1 MDNIIAFLMNWGY
14 MGMAVSA
21 FLAASILPFSSEAV
35 MVGLLAAG
43 LDMWALVAWGTVGNV
58 LGSLF
63 NYGIGRLGKMEWIEK
78 YLHTKPEDLD
88 RARRFMGGRGAWM
101 GLFSCIPV
109 IGDVIT
115 IVLGLMRANLTI
127 FIVSVTISK
136 LVRYVLLMVTAGTL
150 FSCSS
155 PKSSSDARII
165 TVSIEPLRY
174 FTQQIVGDS
183 YEVVTM
189 VPKGSSPETYE
200 PTARQMTKLSESIL
214 YIKVG
219 NLGFERTWMPR
230 LEANAPHTTIV
241 DASQGIGN
249 NEDDDPHTW
258 MSTNNAL
265 VIARNIYHAVK
276 HINAKDSTVYKRR
289 LDSLCNVIKATDEYA
304 MSLTSQAHCKAFVI
318 YHPALTYF
326 ASDYG
331 LEQIAVE
338 EHGREP
344 TAADLQRIISTARS
358 KGVKTMFIQKEFA
371 NRNVDVIANAIGA
384 TKVEIN
390 PLGYDWEKEMKHIA
404 EAINST
410 FASSKKEINEDKS
423 R

>member
-1 MDNIIAFLMNWGY
+1 MDWGY
-14 MGMAVSA
+14 MGMALSA

-136 LVRYVLLMVTAGTL
+136 LARYVVLMVTAGTL

-155 PKSSSDARII
+155 AKNDNANKI

-174 FTQQIVGDS
+174 LTEQIVGDRF
-183 YEVVTM
+183 EVVTM

-200 PTARQMTKLSESIL
+200 PTARQMADLSESIL

-219 NLGFERTWMPR
+219 ELGFERTWMPR
-230 LEANAPHTTIV
+230 LTSNAPHITV
-241 DASQGIGN
+241 VNSSEGITSHIG
-249 NEDDDPHTW
+249 DDPHSW
-258 MSTNNAL
+258 MS
-265 VIARNIYHAVK
+265 ARNAIIMAHNIYEAVK
-276 HINAKDSTVYKRR
+276 RIDVKDSVFFRQR
-289 LDSLCNVIKATDEYA
+289 LDSLCNVIHATDKYIRQTTA
-304 MSLTSQAHCKAFVI
+304 QAQCKSFII

-331 LEQIAVE
+331 LEQLALE

-344 TAADLQRIISTARS
+344 SAAELEQIISTARA
-358 KGVKTMFIQKEFA
+358 KGVKTMFVQREFA
-371 NRNVDVIANAIGA
+371 NRNVDIITNTIGA
-384 TKVEIN
+384 RKVEIN
-390 PLGYDWEKEMKHIA
+390 PLGYDWNKEMRRIA
-404 EAINST
+404 A
-410 FASSKKEINEDKS
+410 EIRN
-423 R
+423 

>member
-1 MDNIIAFLMNWGY
+1 MDSIIAFLMNWGY
-14 MGMAVSA
+14 MGMALSA

-136 LVRYVLLMVTAGTL
+136 LARYVVLMVTAGTL

-155 PKSSSDARII
+155 AKNDNANKI

-174 FTQQIVGDS
+174 LTEQIVGDRF
-183 YEVVTM
+183 EVVTM

-200 PTARQMTKLSESIL
+200 PTARQMADLSESIL

-219 NLGFERTWMPR
+219 ELGFERTWMPR
-230 LEANAPHTTIV
+230 LTSNAPHITV
-241 DASQGIGN
+241 VNSSEGITSHIG
-249 NEDDDPHTW
+249 DDPHSW
-258 MSTNNAL
+258 MS
-265 VIARNIYHAVK
+265 ARNAIIMTHNIYEAVK
-276 HINAKDSTVYKRR
+276 RIDVKDSVFFRQR
-289 LDSLCNVIKATDEYA
+289 LDSLCNVIHATDKYIRQTTA
-304 MSLTSQAHCKAFVI
+304 QAHCKSFII

-331 LEQIAVE
+331 LEQLALE

-344 TAADLQRIISTARS
+344 SAAELEQIISTARA
-358 KGVKTMFIQKEFA
+358 KGVKTMFVQREFA
-371 NRNVDVIANAIGA
+371 NRNVDIITNTIGA
-384 TKVEIN
+384 RKVEIN
-390 PLGYDWEKEMKHIA
+390 PLGYDWNKEMRRIA
-404 EAINST
+404 A
-410 FASSKKEINEDKS
+410 EIRN
-423 R
+423 

>member
-1 MDNIIAFLMNWGY
+1 MDSIIAFLMNWGY
-14 MGMAVSA
+14 MGMALSA

-63 NYGIGRLGKMEWIEK
+63 NYGIGRLGKMEWIKK

-136 LVRYVLLMVTAGTL
+136 LARYVVLMVTAGTL

-155 PKSSSDARII
+155 AKNDNANKI

-174 FTQQIVGDS
+174 LTEQIVGDRF
-183 YEVVTM
+183 EVVTM

-200 PTARQMTKLSESIL
+200 PTARQMADLSESIL

-219 NLGFERTWMPR
+219 ELGFERTWMPR
-230 LEANAPHTTIV
+230 LTSNAPHITV
-241 DASQGIGN
+241 VNSSEGITSHIG
-249 NEDDDPHTW
+249 DDPHSW
-258 MSTNNAL
+258 MS
-265 VIARNIYHAVK
+265 ARNAIIMAHNIYEAVK
-276 HINAKDSTVYKRR
+276 RIDVKDSVFFRQR
-289 LDSLCNVIKATDEYA
+289 LDSLCNVIHATDKYIRQTTA
-304 MSLTSQAHCKAFVI
+304 QAHCKSFII

-331 LEQIAVE
+331 LEQLALE

-344 TAADLQRIISTARS
+344 SAAELEQIISTARA
-358 KGVKTMFIQKEFA
+358 KGVKTMFIQREFA
-371 NRNVDVIANAIGA
+371 NRNVDIITNTIGA
-384 TKVEIN
+384 RKVEIN
-390 PLGYDWEKEMKHIA
+390 PLGYDWNKEMRRIA
-404 EAINST
+404 AEMTN
-410 FASSKKEINEDKS
+410 
-423 R
+423 

>member
-1 MDNIIAFLMNWGY
+1 MNWGY
-14 MGMAVSA
+14 IGMALSA

-136 LVRYVLLMVTAGTL
+136 LARYVVLMVTAGTL

-155 PKSSSDARII
+155 AKNDNANKI

-174 FTQQIVGDS
+174 LTEQIVGDRF
-183 YEVVTM
+183 EVVTM

-200 PTARQMTKLSESIL
+200 PTARQMADLSESIL

-219 NLGFERTWMPR
+219 ELGFERTWMPR
-230 LEANAPHTTIV
+230 LTSNAPHITV
-241 DASQGIGN
+241 VNSSEGITSHIG
-249 NEDDDPHTW
+249 DDPHSW
-258 MSTNNAL
+258 MS
-265 VIARNIYHAVK
+265 ARNAIIMAHNIYEAVK
-276 HINAKDSTVYKRR
+276 RIDVKDSVFFRQR
-289 LDSLCNVIKATDEYA
+289 LDSLCNVIHATDKYIRQTTA
-304 MSLTSQAHCKAFVI
+304 QAQCKSFII

-331 LEQIAVE
+331 LEQLALE

-344 TAADLQRIISTARS
+344 SAAELEQIISTARA
-358 KGVKTMFIQKEFA
+358 KGVKTMFVQREFA
-371 NRNVDVIANAIGA
+371 NRNVDIITNTIGA
-384 TKVEIN
+384 RKVEIN
-390 PLGYDWEKEMKHIA
+390 PLGYDWNKEMRRIA
-404 EAINST
+404 A
-410 FASSKKEINEDKS
+410 EIRN
-423 R
+423 

>member
-1 MDNIIAFLMNWGY
+1 MNWGY
-14 MGMAVSA
+14 MGMALSA

-136 LVRYVLLMVTAGTL
+136 LARYVVLMVTAGTL

-155 PKSSSDARII
+155 AKNDNANKI

-174 FTQQIVGDS
+174 LTEQIVGDRF
-183 YEVVTM
+183 EVVTM

-200 PTARQMTKLSESIL
+200 PTARQMADLSESIL

-219 NLGFERTWMPR
+219 ELGFERTWMPR
-230 LEANAPHTTIV
+230 LTSNAPHITV
-241 DASQGIGN
+241 VNSSEGITSHIG
-249 NEDDDPHTW
+249 DDPHSW
-258 MSTNNAL
+258 MS
-265 VIARNIYHAVK
+265 ARNAIIMAHNIYEAVK
-276 HINAKDSTVYKRR
+276 RIDVKDSVFFRQR
-289 LDSLCNVIKATDEYA
+289 LDSLCSVIHATDKYIRQTTA
-304 MSLTSQAHCKAFVI
+304 QAHCKSFII

-331 LEQIAVE
+331 LEQLALE

-344 TAADLQRIISTARS
+344 SAAELEQIISTARA
-358 KGVKTMFIQKEFA
+358 KGVKTMFIQREFA
-371 NRNVDVIANAIGA
+371 NRNVDIITNTIGA
-384 TKVEIN
+384 RKVEIN
-390 PLGYDWEKEMKHIA
+390 PLGYDWNKEMRRIA
-404 EAINST
+404 AEMTN
-410 FASSKKEINEDKS
+410 
-423 R
+423 

>member
-1 MDNIIAFLMNWGY
+1 MDSIIAFLMNWGY
-14 MGMAVSA
+14 MGMALSA

-136 LVRYVLLMVTAGTL
+136 LARYVVLMVTAGTL

-155 PKSSSDARII
+155 AKNDNANKI

-174 FTQQIVGDS
+174 LTEQIVGDRF
-183 YEVVTM
+183 EVVTM

-200 PTARQMTKLSESIL
+200 PTARQMADLSESIL

-219 NLGFERTWMPR
+219 ELGFERTWMPR
-230 LEANAPHTTIV
+230 LTSNAPHITV
-241 DASQGIGN
+241 VNSSEGITSHIG
-249 NEDDDPHTW
+249 DDPHSW
-258 MSTNNAL
+258 MS
-265 VIARNIYHAVK
+265 ARNAIIMAHNIYEAVK
-276 HINAKDSTVYKRR
+276 RIDVKDSVFFRQR
-289 LDSLCNVIKATDEYA
+289 LDSLCNVIHATDKYIRQTTA
-304 MSLTSQAHCKAFVI
+304 QAQCKSFII

-331 LEQIAVE
+331 LEQLALE

-344 TAADLQRIISTARS
+344 SAAELEQIISTARA
-358 KGVKTMFIQKEFA
+358 KGVKTIFVQREFA
-371 NRNVDVIANAIGA
+371 NCNVDIITNTIGA
-384 TKVEIN
+384 RKVEIN
-390 PLGYDWEKEMKHIA
+390 PLGYDWNKEMRRIA
-404 EAINST
+404 A
-410 FASSKKEINEDKS
+410 EIRN
-423 R
+423 

>member
-1 MDNIIAFLMNWGY
+1 MNWGY
-14 MGMAVSA
+14 MGMALSA

-127 FIVSVTISK
+127 FTISVTISK
-136 LVRYVLLMVTAGTL
+136 LARYVVLMVTAGTL

-155 PKSSSDARII
+155 AKNDNANKI

-174 FTQQIVGDS
+174 LTEQIVGDRF
-183 YEVVTM
+183 EVVTM

-200 PTARQMTKLSESIL
+200 PTARQMADLSESIL

-219 NLGFERTWMPR
+219 ELGFERTWMPR
-230 LEANAPHTTIV
+230 LTSNAPHITV
-241 DASQGIGN
+241 VNSSEGITSHIG
-249 NEDDDPHTW
+249 DDPHSW
-258 MSTNNAL
+258 MS
-265 VIARNIYHAVK
+265 ARNAIIMAHNIYEAVK
-276 HINAKDSTVYKRR
+276 RIDVKDSVFFRQR
-289 LDSLCNVIKATDEYA
+289 LDSLCNVIHATDKYIRQTTA
-304 MSLTSQAHCKAFVI
+304 QAHCKSFII

-331 LEQIAVE
+331 LEQLALE

-344 TAADLQRIISTARS
+344 SAAELEQIISTARA
-358 KGVKTMFIQKEFA
+358 KGVKTMFIQREFA
-371 NRNVDVIANAIGA
+371 NRNVDIITNTIGA
-384 TKVEIN
+384 RKVEIN
-390 PLGYDWEKEMKHIA
+390 PLGYDWNKEMRRIA
-404 EAINST
+404 A
-410 FASSKKEINEDKS
+410 EIRN
-423 R
+423 

>member
-1 MDNIIAFLMNWGY
+1 MDSIIAFLMNWGY
-14 MGMAVSA
+14 MGMALSA

-127 FIVSVTISK
+127 FTISVTISK
-136 LVRYVLLMVTAGTL
+136 LARYVVLMVTAGTL

-155 PKSSSDARII
+155 AKNGNANKI

-174 FTQQIVGDS
+174 LTEQIVGDRF
-183 YEVVTM
+183 EVVTM

-200 PTARQMTKLSESIL
+200 PTARQMADLSESIL

-219 NLGFERTWMPR
+219 ELGFERTWMPR
-230 LEANAPHTTIV
+230 LTSNAPHITV
-241 DASQGIGN
+241 VNSSEGITSHIG
-249 NEDDDPHTW
+249 DDPHSW
-258 MSTNNAL
+258 MS
-265 VIARNIYHAVK
+265 ARNAIIMAHNIYEAVK
-276 HINAKDSTVYKRR
+276 RIDVKDSVFFRQR
-289 LDSLCNVIKATDEYA
+289 LDSLCNVIHATDKYIKQTTA
-304 MSLTSQAHCKAFVI
+304 KAQCKSFII

-331 LEQIAVE
+331 LEQLALE

-344 TAADLQRIISTARS
+344 SAAELEQIISTARA
-358 KGVKTMFIQKEFA
+358 KGVKTMFVQREFA
-371 NRNVDVIANAIGA
+371 NRNVDIITNTIGA
-384 TKVEIN
+384 RKVEIN
-390 PLGYDWEKEMKHIA
+390 PLGYDWNKEMRRIA
-404 EAINST
+404 AEMTN
-410 FASSKKEINEDKS
+410 
-423 R
+423 

>member
-1 MDNIIAFLMNWGY
+1 MNWGY
-14 MGMAVSA
+14 MGMALSA

-136 LVRYVLLMVTAGTL
+136 LARYVVLMVTAGTL

-155 PKSSSDARII
+155 AKNDNANKI

-174 FTQQIVGDS
+174 LTEQIVGDRF
-183 YEVVTM
+183 EVVTM

-200 PTARQMTKLSESIL
+200 PTARQMADLSESIL

-219 NLGFERTWMPR
+219 ELGFERTWMPR
-230 LEANAPHTTIV
+230 LTSNAPHITV
-241 DASQGIGN
+241 VNSSEGITSHIG
-249 NEDDDPHTW
+249 DDPHSW
-258 MSTNNAL
+258 MS
-265 VIARNIYHAVK
+265 ARNAIIMAHNIYEAVK
-276 HINAKDSTVYKRR
+276 RIDVKDSVFFRQR
-289 LDSLCNVIKATDEYA
+289 LDSLCNVIHATDKYIRQTTA
-304 MSLTSQAHCKAFVI
+304 QAQCKSFII

-331 LEQIAVE
+331 LEQLALE

-344 TAADLQRIISTARS
+344 SAAELEQIISTARA
-358 KGVKTMFIQKEFA
+358 KGVKTMFIQREFA
-371 NRNVDVIANAIGA
+371 NRNVDIITNTIGA
-384 TKVEIN
+384 RKVEIN
-390 PLGYDWEKEMKHIA
+390 PLGYDWNKEMRRIA
-404 EAINST
+404 AEMTN
-410 FASSKKEINEDKS
+410 
-423 R
+423 

>member
-1 MDNIIAFLMNWGY
+1 MNWGY
-14 MGMAVSA
+14 MGMALSA

-136 LVRYVLLMVTAGTL
+136 LARYVVLMVTAGTL

-155 PKSSSDARII
+155 AKNDNANKI

-174 FTQQIVGDS
+174 LTEQIVGDRF
-183 YEVVTM
+183 EVVTM

-200 PTARQMTKLSESIL
+200 PTARQMADLSESIL

-219 NLGFERTWMPR
+219 ELGFERTWMPR
-230 LEANAPHTTIV
+230 LTSNAPHITV
-241 DASQGIGN
+241 VNSSEGITSHIG
-249 NEDDDPHTW
+249 DDPHSW
-258 MSTNNAL
+258 MS
-265 VIARNIYHAVK
+265 ARNAIIMAHNIYEAVK
-276 HINAKDSTVYKRR
+276 RIDVKDSVFFRQR
-289 LDSLCNVIKATDEYA
+289 LDSLCNVIHATDKYIKQTTA
-304 MSLTSQAHCKAFVI
+304 QAHCKSFII

-331 LEQIAVE
+331 LEQLALE

-344 TAADLQRIISTARS
+344 SAAELEQIISTARA
-358 KGVKTMFIQKEFA
+358 KGVKTMFVQREFA
-371 NRNVDVIANAIGA
+371 NRNVDIITNTIGA
-384 TKVEIN
+384 RKVEIN
-390 PLGYDWEKEMKHIA
+390 PLGYDWNKEMRRIA
-404 EAINST
+404 AEMTN
-410 FASSKKEINEDKS
+410 
-423 R
+423 

>member
-1 MDNIIAFLMNWGY
+1 MNWGY
-14 MGMAVSA
+14 MGMALSA

-101 GLFSCIPV
+101 GLFSCIPI

-136 LVRYVLLMVTAGTL
+136 LARYVVLMVTAGTL

-155 PKSSSDARII
+155 AKNDNANKI

-174 FTQQIVGDS
+174 LTEQIVGDRF
-183 YEVVTM
+183 EVVTM

-200 PTARQMTKLSESIL
+200 PTARQMADLSESIL

-219 NLGFERTWMPR
+219 ELGFERTWMPR
-230 LEANAPHTTIV
+230 LTSNAPHITV
-241 DASQGIGN
+241 VNSSEGITSHIG
-249 NEDDDPHTW
+249 DDPHSW
-258 MSTNNAL
+258 MS
-265 VIARNIYHAVK
+265 ARNAIIMAHNIYEAVK
-276 HINAKDSTVYKRR
+276 RIDVKDSVFFRQR
-289 LDSLCNVIKATDEYA
+289 LDSLCNVIHATDKYIRQTTA
-304 MSLTSQAHCKAFVI
+304 QAHCKSFII

-331 LEQIAVE
+331 LEQLALE

-344 TAADLQRIISTARS
+344 SAAELEQIISTARA
-358 KGVKTMFIQKEFA
+358 KGVKTMFVQREFA
-371 NRNVDVIANAIGA
+371 NRNVDIITNTIGA
-384 TKVEIN
+384 RKVEIN
-390 PLGYDWEKEMKHIA
+390 PLGYDWNKEMRRIA
-404 EAINST
+404 AEMTN
-410 FASSKKEINEDKS
+410 
-423 R
+423 

>member
-1 MDNIIAFLMNWGY
+1 MNWGY
-14 MGMAVSA
+14 MGMALSA

-127 FIVSVTISK
+127 FTISVTISK
-136 LVRYVLLMVTAGTL
+136 LARYVVLMVTAGTL

-155 PKSSSDARII
+155 AKNDNANKI

-174 FTQQIVGDS
+174 LTEQIVGDRF
-183 YEVVTM
+183 EVVTM

-200 PTARQMTKLSESIL
+200 PTARQMADLSESIL

-219 NLGFERTWMPR
+219 ELGFERTWMPR
-230 LEANAPHTTIV
+230 LTSNAPHITV
-241 DASQGIGN
+241 VNSSEGITSHIG
-249 NEDDDPHTW
+249 DDPHSW
-258 MSTNNAL
+258 MS
-265 VIARNIYHAVK
+265 ARNAIIMAHNIYEAVK
-276 HINAKDSTVYKRR
+276 RIDVKDSVFFRQR
-289 LDSLCNVIKATDEYA
+289 LDSLCSVIHATDKYIRQTTA
-304 MSLTSQAHCKAFVI
+304 QAHCKSFII

-331 LEQIAVE
+331 LEQLALE

-344 TAADLQRIISTARS
+344 SAAELEQIISTARA
-358 KGVKTMFIQKEFA
+358 KGVKTMFIQREFA
-371 NRNVDVIANAIGA
+371 NRNVDIITNTIGA
-384 TKVEIN
+384 RKVEIN
-390 PLGYDWEKEMKHIA
+390 PLGYDWNKEMRRIA
-404 EAINST
+404 AEMTN
-410 FASSKKEINEDKS
+410 
-423 R
+423 

>member
-1 MDNIIAFLMNWGY
+1 MNWGY
-14 MGMAVSA
+14 MGMALSA

-136 LVRYVLLMVTAGTL
+136 LARYVVLMVTAGTL

-155 PKSSSDARII
+155 AKNDNANKI

-174 FTQQIVGDS
+174 LTEQIVGDRF
-183 YEVVTM
+183 EVVTM

-200 PTARQMTKLSESIL
+200 PTARQMADLSESIL

-219 NLGFERTWMPR
+219 ELGFERTWMPR
-230 LEANAPHTTIV
+230 LTSNAPHITV
-241 DASQGIGN
+241 VNSSEGITSHIG
-249 NEDDDPHTW
+249 DDPHSW
-258 MSTNNAL
+258 MS
-265 VIARNIYHAVK
+265 ARNAIIMAHNIYEAVK
-276 HINAKDSTVYKRR
+276 RIDVKDSVFFRQR
-289 LDSLCNVIKATDEYA
+289 LDSLCSVIHATDKYIRQTTA
-304 MSLTSQAHCKAFVI
+304 QAHCKSFII

-331 LEQIAVE
+331 LEQLALE

-344 TAADLQRIISTARS
+344 SAAELEQIISTARA
-358 KGVKTMFIQKEFA
+358 KGVKTMFVQREFA
-371 NRNVDVIANAIGA
+371 NRNVDIITNTIGA
-384 TKVEIN
+384 RKVEIN
-390 PLGYDWEKEMKHIA
+390 PLGYDWNKEMRRIA
-404 EAINST
+404 A
-410 FASSKKEINEDKS
+410 EIRN
-423 R
+423 

>member
-1 MDNIIAFLMNWGY
+1 MDSIIAFLMNWGY
-14 MGMAVSA
+14 MGMALSA

-136 LVRYVLLMVTAGTL
+136 LARYVVLMVTAGTL

-155 PKSSSDARII
+155 AKNDNANKI

-174 FTQQIVGDS
+174 LTEQIVGDRF
-183 YEVVTM
+183 EVVTM

-200 PTARQMTKLSESIL
+200 PTARQMADLSESIL

-219 NLGFERTWMPR
+219 ELGFERTWMPR
-230 LEANAPHTTIV
+230 LTSNAPHITV
-241 DASQGIGN
+241 VNSSEGITSHIG
-249 NEDDDPHTW
+249 DDPHSW
-258 MSTNNAL
+258 MS
-265 VIARNIYHAVK
+265 ARNAIIMAHNIYEAVK
-276 HINAKDSTVYKRR
+276 RIDVKDSVFFRQR
-289 LDSLCNVIKATDEYA
+289 LDSLCNVIHATDKYIRQTTA
-304 MSLTSQAHCKAFVI
+304 QAHCKSFII

-331 LEQIAVE
+331 LEQLALE

-344 TAADLQRIISTARS
+344 SAAELEQIISTARA
-358 KGVKTMFIQKEFA
+358 KGVKTMFIQREFA
-371 NRNVDVIANAIGA
+371 NRNVDIITNTIGA
-384 TKVEIN
+384 RKVEIN
-390 PLGYDWEKEMKHIA
+390 PLGYDWNKEMRRIA
-404 EAINST
+404 AEMTN
-410 FASSKKEINEDKS
+410 
-423 R
+423 

>member
-1 MDNIIAFLMNWGY
+1 MNWGY
-14 MGMAVSA
+14 MGMALSA

-88 RARRFMGGRGAWM
+88 RARRFMRGRGAWM

-136 LVRYVLLMVTAGTL
+136 LARYVVLMVTAGTL

-155 PKSSSDARII
+155 AKNDNANKI

-174 FTQQIVGDS
+174 LTEQIVGDRF
-183 YEVVTM
+183 EVVTM

-200 PTARQMTKLSESIL
+200 PTARQMADLSESIL

-219 NLGFERTWMPR
+219 ELGFERTWMPR
-230 LEANAPHTTIV
+230 LTSNAPHITV
-241 DASQGIGN
+241 VNSSEGITSHIG
-249 NEDDDPHTW
+249 DDPHSW
-258 MSTNNAL
+258 MS
-265 VIARNIYHAVK
+265 ARNAIIMAHNIYEAVK
-276 HINAKDSTVYKRR
+276 RIDVKDSVLFRQR
-289 LDSLCNVIKATDEYA
+289 LDSLCSVIHATDKYIRQTTA
-304 MSLTSQAHCKAFVI
+304 QAHCKSFII

-331 LEQIAVE
+331 LEQLALE

-344 TAADLQRIISTARS
+344 SAAELEQIISTARA
-358 KGVKTMFIQKEFA
+358 KGVKTMFIQREFA
-371 NRNVDVIANAIGA
+371 NRNVDIITNTIGA
-384 TKVEIN
+384 RKVEIN
-390 PLGYDWEKEMKHIA
+390 PLGYDWNKEMRRIA
-404 EAINST
+404 AEMTN
-410 FASSKKEINEDKS
+410 
-423 R
+423 

>member
-1 MDNIIAFLMNWGY
+1 MDSIIAFLMNWGY
-14 MGMAVSA
+14 MGMALSA

-43 LDMWALVAWGTVGNV
+43 LDMWALVVWGTVGNV

-136 LVRYVLLMVTAGTL
+136 LARYVVLMVTAGTL

-155 PKSSSDARII
+155 AKNDNANKI

-174 FTQQIVGDS
+174 LTEQIVGDRF
-183 YEVVTM
+183 EVVTM

-200 PTARQMTKLSESIL
+200 PTARQMADLSESIL

-219 NLGFERTWMPR
+219 ELGFERTWMPR
-230 LEANAPHTTIV
+230 LTSNAPHITV
-241 DASQGIGN
+241 VNSSEGITSHIG
-249 NEDDDPHTW
+249 DDPHSW
-258 MSTNNAL
+258 MS
-265 VIARNIYHAVK
+265 ARNAIIMAHNIYEAVK
-276 HINAKDSTVYKRR
+276 RIDVKDSVFFRQR
-289 LDSLCNVIKATDEYA
+289 LDSLCNVIHATDKYIRQTTA
-304 MSLTSQAHCKAFVI
+304 QAHCKSFII

-331 LEQIAVE
+331 LEQLALE

-344 TAADLQRIISTARS
+344 SAAELEQIISTARA
-358 KGVKTMFIQKEFA
+358 KGVKTMFVQREFA
-371 NRNVDVIANAIGA
+371 NRNVDIITNTIGA
-384 TKVEIN
+384 RKVEIN
-390 PLGYDWEKEMKHIA
+390 PLGYDWNKEMRRIA
-404 EAINST
+404 AEMTN
-410 FASSKKEINEDKS
+410 
-423 R
+423 

>member
-1 MDNIIAFLMNWGY
+1 MNWGY
-14 MGMAVSA
+14 MGMALSA

-136 LVRYVLLMVTAGTL
+136 LARYVVLMVTAGTL

-155 PKSSSDARII
+155 AKNDNANKI

-174 FTQQIVGDS
+174 LTEQIVGDRF
-183 YEVVTM
+183 EVVTM

-200 PTARQMTKLSESIL
+200 PTARQMADLSESIL

-219 NLGFERTWMPR
+219 ELGFERTWMPR
-230 LEANAPHTTIV
+230 LTSNAPHITV
-241 DASQGIGN
+241 VNSSEGITSHIG
-249 NEDDDPHTW
+249 DDPHSW
-258 MSTNNAL
+258 MS
-265 VIARNIYHAVK
+265 ARNAIIMAHNIYEAVK
-276 HINAKDSTVYKRR
+276 RIDVKDSVFFRQR
-289 LDSLCNVIKATDEYA
+289 LDSLCNVIHATDKYIRQTTA
-304 MSLTSQAHCKAFVI
+304 QAHCKSFII

-331 LEQIAVE
+331 LEQLALE

-344 TAADLQRIISTARS
+344 SAAELEQIISTARA
-358 KGVKTMFIQKEFA
+358 KGVKTMFVQREFA
-371 NRNVDVIANAIGA
+371 NRNVDIITNTIGA
-384 TKVEIN
+384 RKVEIN
-390 PLGYDWEKEMKHIA
+390 PLGYDWNKEMRQIA
-404 EAINST
+404 AEMTN
-410 FASSKKEINEDKS
+410 
-423 R
+423 

>member
-1 MDNIIAFLMNWGY
+1 MNWGY
-14 MGMAVSA
+14 MGMALSA

-127 FIVSVTISK
+127 FTISVTISK
-136 LVRYVLLMVTAGTL
+136 LARYVVLMVTAGTL

-155 PKSSSDARII
+155 AKNDNANKI

-174 FTQQIVGDS
+174 LTEQIVGDRF
-183 YEVVTM
+183 EVVTM

-200 PTARQMTKLSESIL
+200 PTARQMADLSESIL

-219 NLGFERTWMPR
+219 ELGFERTWMPR
-230 LEANAPHTTIV
+230 LTSNAPHITV
-241 DASQGIGN
+241 VNSSEGITSHIG
-249 NEDDDPHTW
+249 DDPHSW
-258 MSTNNAL
+258 MS
-265 VIARNIYHAVK
+265 ARNAIIMAHNIYEAVK
-276 HINAKDSTVYKRR
+276 RIDVKDSVFFRQR
-289 LDSLCNVIKATDEYA
+289 LDSLCSVIHATDKYIRQTTA
-304 MSLTSQAHCKAFVI
+304 QAHCKSFII

-331 LEQIAVE
+331 LEQLALE

-344 TAADLQRIISTARS
+344 SAAELEQIISTARA
-358 KGVKTMFIQKEFA
+358 KGVKTMFVQREFA
-371 NRNVDVIANAIGA
+371 NRNVDIITNTIGA
-384 TKVEIN
+384 RKVEIN
-390 PLGYDWEKEMKHIA
+390 PLGYDWNKEMRRIA
-404 EAINST
+404 A
-410 FASSKKEINEDKS
+410 EIRN
-423 R
+423 

>member
-1 MDNIIAFLMNWGY
+1 MNWGY
-14 MGMAVSA
+14 MGMALSA

-78 YLHTKPEDLD
+78 YLHTKQEDLD

-136 LVRYVLLMVTAGTL
+136 LARYVVLMVTAGTL

-155 PKSSSDARII
+155 AKNDNANKI

-174 FTQQIVGDS
+174 LTEQIVGDRF
-183 YEVVTM
+183 EVVTM

-200 PTARQMTKLSESIL
+200 PTARQMADLSESIL

-219 NLGFERTWMPR
+219 ELGFERTWMPR
-230 LEANAPHTTIV
+230 LTSNAPHITV
-241 DASQGIGN
+241 VNSSEGITSHIG
-249 NEDDDPHTW
+249 DDPHSW
-258 MSTNNAL
+258 MS
-265 VIARNIYHAVK
+265 ARNAIIMAHNIYEAVK
-276 HINAKDSTVYKRR
+276 RIDVKDSVFFRQR
-289 LDSLCNVIKATDEYA
+289 LDSLCNVIHATDKYIRQTTA
-304 MSLTSQAHCKAFVI
+304 QAHCKSFII

-331 LEQIAVE
+331 LEQLALE

-344 TAADLQRIISTARS
+344 SAAELEQIISTARA
-358 KGVKTMFIQKEFA
+358 KGVKTMFIQREFA
-371 NRNVDVIANAIGA
+371 NRNVDIITNTIGA
-384 TKVEIN
+384 RKVEIN
-390 PLGYDWEKEMKHIA
+390 PLGYDWNKEMRRIA
-404 EAINST
+404 AEMTN
-410 FASSKKEINEDKS
+410 
-423 R
+423 

>member
-1 MDNIIAFLMNWGY
+1 MNWGY
-14 MGMAVSA
+14 MGMALSA

-88 RARRFMGGRGAWM
+88 RARRFMRGRGAWM

-127 FIVSVTISK
+127 FIISVTISK
-136 LVRYVLLMVTAGTL
+136 LARYVVLMVTAGTL

-155 PKSSSDARII
+155 AKNDNANKI

-174 FTQQIVGDS
+174 LTEQIVGDRF
-183 YEVVTM
+183 EVVTM

-200 PTARQMTKLSESIL
+200 PTARQMADLSESIL

-219 NLGFERTWMPR
+219 ELGFERTWMPR
-230 LEANAPHTTIV
+230 LTSNAPHITV
-241 DASQGIGN
+241 VNSSEGITSHIG
-249 NEDDDPHTW
+249 DDPHSW
-258 MSTNNAL
+258 MS
-265 VIARNIYHAVK
+265 ARNAIIMAHNIYEAVK
-276 HINAKDSTVYKRR
+276 RIDVKDSVFFRQR
-289 LDSLCNVIKATDEYA
+289 LDSLCNVIHATDKYIRQTTA
-304 MSLTSQAHCKAFVI
+304 QAHCKSFII

-331 LEQIAVE
+331 LEQLALE

-344 TAADLQRIISTARS
+344 SAAELEQIISTARA
-358 KGVKTMFIQKEFA
+358 KGVKTMFIQREFA
-371 NRNVDVIANAIGA
+371 NRNVDIITNTIGA
-384 TKVEIN
+384 RKVEIN
-390 PLGYDWEKEMKHIA
+390 PLGYDWNKEMRRIA
-404 EAINST
+404 A
-410 FASSKKEINEDKS
+410 EIRN
-423 R
+423 

>member
-1 MDNIIAFLMNWGY
+1 MDSIIAFLMNWGY
-14 MGMAVSA
+14 MGMALSA

-136 LVRYVLLMVTAGTL
+136 LARYVVLMVTAGTL

-155 PKSSSDARII
+155 AKNDNANKI

-174 FTQQIVGDS
+174 LTEQIVGDRF
-183 YEVVTM
+183 EVVTM

-200 PTARQMTKLSESIL
+200 PTARQMADLSESIL

-219 NLGFERTWMPR
+219 ELGFERTWMPR
-230 LEANAPHTTIV
+230 LTSNAPHITV
-241 DASQGIGN
+241 VNSSEGITSHIG
-249 NEDDDPHTW
+249 DDPHSW
-258 MSTNNAL
+258 MS
-265 VIARNIYHAVK
+265 ARNAIIMAHNIYEAVK
-276 HINAKDSTVYKRR
+276 RIDVKDSVFFRQR
-289 LDSLCNVIKATDEYA
+289 LDSLCSVIHATDKYIRQTTA
-304 MSLTSQAHCKAFVI
+304 QAHCKSFII

-331 LEQIAVE
+331 LEQLALE

-344 TAADLQRIISTARS
+344 SAAELEQIISTARA
-358 KGVKTMFIQKEFA
+358 KGVKTMFVQREFA
-371 NRNVDVIANAIGA
+371 NRNVDIITNTIGA
-384 TKVEIN
+384 RKVEIN
-390 PLGYDWEKEMKHIA
+390 PLGYDWNKEMRRIA
-404 EAINST
+404 AEMTN
-410 FASSKKEINEDKS
+410 
-423 R
+423 

>member
-1 MDNIIAFLMNWGY
+1 MDSIIAFLMNWGY
-14 MGMAVSA
+14 MGMALSA

-115 IVLGLMRANLTI
+115 IVLAQMRANLTI

-136 LVRYVLLMVTAGTL
+136 LARYVVLMVTAGTL

-155 PKSSSDARII
+155 AKNDNANKI

-174 FTQQIVGDS
+174 LTEQIVGDRF
-183 YEVVTM
+183 EVVTM

-200 PTARQMTKLSESIL
+200 PTARQMADLSESIL

-219 NLGFERTWMPR
+219 ELGFERTWMPR
-230 LEANAPHTTIV
+230 LTSNAPHITV
-241 DASQGIGN
+241 VNSSEGITSHIG
-249 NEDDDPHTW
+249 DDPHSW
-258 MSTNNAL
+258 MS
-265 VIARNIYHAVK
+265 ARNAIIMAHNIYEAVK
-276 HINAKDSTVYKRR
+276 RIDVKDSVFFRQR
-289 LDSLCNVIKATDEYA
+289 LDSLCNVIHATDKYIRQTTA
-304 MSLTSQAHCKAFVI
+304 QAHCKSFII

-331 LEQIAVE
+331 LEQLALE

-344 TAADLQRIISTARS
+344 SAAELEQIISTARA
-358 KGVKTMFIQKEFA
+358 KGVKTMFVQREFA
-371 NRNVDVIANAIGA
+371 NRNVDIITNTIGA
-384 TKVEIN
+384 RKVEIN
-390 PLGYDWEKEMKHIA
+390 PLGYDWNKEMRRIA
-404 EAINST
+404 AEMTN
-410 FASSKKEINEDKS
+410 
-423 R
+423 

>member
-1 MDNIIAFLMNWGY
+1 MDSIIAFLMNWGY
-14 MGMAVSA
+14 MGMALSA

-136 LVRYVLLMVTAGTL
+136 LARYVVLMVTAGTL

-155 PKSSSDARII
+155 AKNDNANKI

-174 FTQQIVGDS
+174 LTEQIVGDRF
-183 YEVVTM
+183 EVVTM

-200 PTARQMTKLSESIL
+200 PTARQMADLSESIL

-219 NLGFERTWMPR
+219 ELGFERTWMPR
-230 LEANAPHTTIV
+230 LTSNAPHITV
-241 DASQGIGN
+241 VYSSEGITSHIG
-249 NEDDDPHTW
+249 DDPHSW
-258 MSTNNAL
+258 MS
-265 VIARNIYHAVK
+265 ARNAIIMAHNIYEAVK
-276 HINAKDSTVYKRR
+276 RIDVKDSVFFRQR
-289 LDSLCNVIKATDEYA
+289 LDSLCNVIHATDKYIRQTTA
-304 MSLTSQAHCKAFVI
+304 QAHCKSFII

-331 LEQIAVE
+331 LEQLALE

-344 TAADLQRIISTARS
+344 SAAELEQIISTARA
-358 KGVKTMFIQKEFA
+358 KGVKTMFVQREFA
-371 NRNVDVIANAIGA
+371 NRNVDIITNTIGA
-384 TKVEIN
+384 RKVEIN
-390 PLGYDWEKEMKHIA
+390 PLGYDWNKEMRRIA
-404 EAINST
+404 A
-410 FASSKKEINEDKS
+410 EIRN
-423 R
+423 

>member
-1 MDNIIAFLMNWGY
+1 MDSIIAFLMNWGY
-14 MGMAVSA
+14 MGMALSA

-127 FIVSVTISK
+127 FTISVTISK
-136 LVRYVLLMVTAGTL
+136 LARYVVLMVTAGTL

-155 PKSSSDARII
+155 AKNDNANKI

-174 FTQQIVGDS
+174 LTEQIVGDRF
-183 YEVVTM
+183 EVVTM

-200 PTARQMTKLSESIL
+200 PTARQMADLSESIL

-219 NLGFERTWMPR
+219 ELGFERTWMPR
-230 LEANAPHTTIV
+230 LTSNAPHITV
-241 DASQGIGN
+241 VNSSEGITSHIG
-249 NEDDDPHTW
+249 DDPHSW
-258 MSTNNAL
+258 MS
-265 VIARNIYHAVK
+265 ARNAIIMAHNIYEAVK
-276 HINAKDSTVYKRR
+276 RIDVKDSVFFRQR
-289 LDSLCNVIKATDEYA
+289 LDSLCNVIHATDKYIRQTTA
-304 MSLTSQAHCKAFVI
+304 QAHCKSFII

-331 LEQIAVE
+331 LEQLALE

-344 TAADLQRIISTARS
+344 SAAELEQIISTARA
-358 KGVKTMFIQKEFA
+358 KGVKTMFIQREFA
-371 NRNVDVIANAIGA
+371 NRNVDIITNTIGA
-384 TKVEIN
+384 RKVEIN
-390 PLGYDWEKEMKHIA
+390 PLGYDWNKEMRRIA
-404 EAINST
+404 AEMTN
-410 FASSKKEINEDKS
+410 
-423 R
+423 

>member
-1 MDNIIAFLMNWGY
+1 MNWGY
-14 MGMAVSA
+14 MGMALSA

-43 LDMWALVAWGTVGNV
+43 LDMWTLVAWGTVGNV

-78 YLHTKPEDLD
+78 YLHTKPEDLN

-136 LVRYVLLMVTAGTL
+136 LARYVVLMVTAGTL

-155 PKSSSDARII
+155 AKNDNANKI

-174 FTQQIVGDS
+174 LTEQIVGDRF
-183 YEVVTM
+183 EVVTM

-200 PTARQMTKLSESIL
+200 PTARQMADLSESIL

-219 NLGFERTWMPR
+219 ELGFERTWMPR
-230 LEANAPHTTIV
+230 LTSNAPHITV
-241 DASQGIGN
+241 VNSSEGITSHIG
-249 NEDDDPHTW
+249 DDPHSW
-258 MSTNNAL
+258 MS
-265 VIARNIYHAVK
+265 ARNAIIMAHNIYEAVK
-276 HINAKDSTVYKRR
+276 RIDVKDSVFFRQR
-289 LDSLCNVIKATDEYA
+289 LDSLCNVIHATDKYIRQTTA
-304 MSLTSQAHCKAFVI
+304 QAHCKSFII

-331 LEQIAVE
+331 LEQLALE

-344 TAADLQRIISTARS
+344 SAAELEQIISTARA
-358 KGVKTMFIQKEFA
+358 KGVKTMFVQREFA
-371 NRNVDVIANAIGA
+371 NRNVDIITNTIGA
-384 TKVEIN
+384 RKVEIN
-390 PLGYDWEKEMKHIA
+390 PLGYDWNKEMRRIA
-404 EAINST
+404 AEMTN
-410 FASSKKEINEDKS
+410 
-423 R
+423 

>member
-1 MDNIIAFLMNWGY
+1 MNWGY
-14 MGMAVSA
+14 IGMALSA

-136 LVRYVLLMVTAGTL
+136 LARYVVLMVTAGTL

-155 PKSSSDARII
+155 AKNDNANKI

-174 FTQQIVGDS
+174 LTEQIVGDRF
-183 YEVVTM
+183 EVVTM

-200 PTARQMTKLSESIL
+200 PTARQMADLSESIL

-219 NLGFERTWMPR
+219 ELGFERTWMPR
-230 LEANAPHTTIV
+230 LTSNAPHITV
-241 DASQGIGN
+241 VNSSEGITSHIG
-249 NEDDDPHTW
+249 DDPHSW
-258 MSTNNAL
+258 MS
-265 VIARNIYHAVK
+265 ARNAIIMAHNIYEAVK
-276 HINAKDSTVYKRR
+276 RIDVKDSVFFRQR
-289 LDSLCNVIKATDEYA
+289 LDSLCNVIHATDKYIRQTTA
-304 MSLTSQAHCKAFVI
+304 QAQCKSFII

-331 LEQIAVE
+331 LEQLALE

-344 TAADLQRIISTARS
+344 SAAELEQIISTARA
-358 KGVKTMFIQKEFA
+358 KGVKTMFVQREFA
-371 NRNVDVIANAIGA
+371 NRNVDIITNTIGA
-384 TKVEIN
+384 RKVEIN
-390 PLGYDWEKEMKHIA
+390 PLGYDWNKEMRRIA
-404 EAINST
+404 AEMTN
-410 FASSKKEINEDKS
+410 
-423 R
+423 

>member
-1 MDNIIAFLMNWGY
+1 MDSIIAFLMNWGY
-14 MGMAVSA
+14 MGMALSA

-127 FIVSVTISK
+127 FTISVTISK
-136 LVRYVLLMVTAGTL
+136 LARYVVLMITAGTL

-155 PKSSSDARII
+155 AKNDNANKI

-174 FTQQIVGDS
+174 LTEQIVGDRF
-183 YEVVTM
+183 EVVTM

-200 PTARQMTKLSESIL
+200 PTARQMADLSESIL

-219 NLGFERTWMPR
+219 ELGFERTWMPR
-230 LEANAPHTTIV
+230 LTSNAPHITV
-241 DASQGIGN
+241 VNSSEGITSHIG
-249 NEDDDPHTW
+249 DDPHSW
-258 MSTNNAL
+258 MS
-265 VIARNIYHAVK
+265 ARNAIIMAHNIYEAVK
-276 HINAKDSTVYKRR
+276 RIDVKDSVFFRQR
-289 LDSLCNVIKATDEYA
+289 LDSLCNVIHATDKYIKQTTA
-304 MSLTSQAHCKAFVI
+304 KAQCKSFII

-331 LEQIAVE
+331 LEQLALE

-344 TAADLQRIISTARS
+344 SAAELEQIISTARA
-358 KGVKTMFIQKEFA
+358 KGVKTMFIQREFA
-371 NRNVDVIANAIGA
+371 NRNVDIITNTIGA
-384 TKVEIN
+384 RKVEIN
-390 PLGYDWEKEMKHIA
+390 PLGYDWNKEMRRIA
-404 EAINST
+404 AEMTN
-410 FASSKKEINEDKS
+410 
-423 R
+423 

>member
-1 MDNIIAFLMNWGY
+1 
-14 MGMAVSA
+14 MALSA

-136 LVRYVLLMVTAGTL
+136 LARYVVLMVTAGTL

-155 PKSSSDARII
+155 AKNDNANKI

-174 FTQQIVGDS
+174 LTEQIVGDRF
-183 YEVVTM
+183 EVVTM

-200 PTARQMTKLSESIL
+200 PTARQMADLSESIL

-219 NLGFERTWMPR
+219 ELGFERTWMPR
-230 LEANAPHTTIV
+230 LTSNAPHITV
-241 DASQGIGN
+241 VNSSEGITSHIG
-249 NEDDDPHTW
+249 DDPHSW
-258 MSTNNAL
+258 MS
-265 VIARNIYHAVK
+265 ARNAIIMAHNIYEAVK
-276 HINAKDSTVYKRR
+276 RIDVKDSVFFRQR
-289 LDSLCNVIKATDEYA
+289 LDSLCNVIHATDKYIRQTTA
-304 MSLTSQAHCKAFVI
+304 QAHCKSFII

-331 LEQIAVE
+331 LEQLALE

-344 TAADLQRIISTARS
+344 SAAELEQIISTARA
-358 KGVKTMFIQKEFA
+358 KGVKTMFVQREFA
-371 NRNVDVIANAIGA
+371 NRNVDIITNTIGA
-384 TKVEIN
+384 RKVEIN
-390 PLGYDWEKEMKHIA
+390 PLGYDWNKEMRRIA
-404 EAINST
+404 AEMTN
-410 FASSKKEINEDKS
+410 
-423 R
+423 

>member
-1 MDNIIAFLMNWGY
+1 MNWGY
-14 MGMAVSA
+14 MGMALSA

-136 LVRYVLLMVTAGTL
+136 LARYVVLMVTAGTL

-155 PKSSSDARII
+155 AKNDNANKI

-174 FTQQIVGDS
+174 LTEQIVGDRF
-183 YEVVTM
+183 EVVTM

-200 PTARQMTKLSESIL
+200 PTARQTADLSESIL

-219 NLGFERTWMPR
+219 ELGFERTWMPR
-230 LEANAPHTTIV
+230 LTSNAPHITV
-241 DASQGIGN
+241 VNSSEGITSHIG
-249 NEDDDPHTW
+249 DDPHSW
-258 MSTNNAL
+258 MS
-265 VIARNIYHAVK
+265 ARNAIIMAHNIYEAVK
-276 HINAKDSTVYKRR
+276 RIDVKDSVFFRQR
-289 LDSLCNVIKATDEYA
+289 LDSLCNVIHATDKYIRQTTA
-304 MSLTSQAHCKAFVI
+304 QAHCKSFII

-331 LEQIAVE
+331 LEQLALE

-344 TAADLQRIISTARS
+344 SAAELEQIISTARA
-358 KGVKTMFIQKEFA
+358 KGVKTMFVQREFA
-371 NRNVDVIANAIGA
+371 NRNVDIITNTIGA
-384 TKVEIN
+384 RKVEIN
-390 PLGYDWEKEMKHIA
+390 PLGYDWNKEMRRIA
-404 EAINST
+404 A
-410 FASSKKEINEDKS
+410 EIRN
-423 R
+423 

>member
-1 MDNIIAFLMNWGY
+1 MNWGY
-14 MGMAVSA
+14 MGMALSA

-115 IVLGLMRANLTI
+115 IVLGLMRANFTI

-136 LVRYVLLMVTAGTL
+136 LARYVVLMVTAGTL

-155 PKSSSDARII
+155 AKNDNANKI

-174 FTQQIVGDS
+174 LTEQIVGDRF
-183 YEVVTM
+183 EVVTM

-200 PTARQMTKLSESIL
+200 PTARQMADLSESIL

-219 NLGFERTWMPR
+219 ELGFERTWIPR
-230 LEANAPHTTIV
+230 LTSNAPHITV
-241 DASQGIGN
+241 VNSSEGITSHIG
-249 NEDDDPHTW
+249 DDPHSW
-258 MSTNNAL
+258 MS
-265 VIARNIYHAVK
+265 ARNAIIMAHNIYEAVK
-276 HINAKDSTVYKRR
+276 RIDVKDSVFFRQR
-289 LDSLCNVIKATDEYA
+289 LDSLCSVIHATDKYIRQTTA
-304 MSLTSQAHCKAFVI
+304 QAQCKSFII

-331 LEQIAVE
+331 LEQLALE

-344 TAADLQRIISTARS
+344 SAAELEQIISTARA
-358 KGVKTMFIQKEFA
+358 KGVKTMFVQREFA
-371 NRNVDVIANAIGA
+371 NRNVDIITNTIGA
-384 TKVEIN
+384 RKVEIN
-390 PLGYDWEKEMKHIA
+390 PLGYDWNKEMRRIA
-404 EAINST
+404 AEMTN
-410 FASSKKEINEDKS
+410 
-423 R
+423 

>member
-1 MDNIIAFLMNWGY
+1 MDWGY
-14 MGMAVSA
+14 MGMALSA

-115 IVLGLMRANLTI
+115 IVLGLMRANFTI

-136 LVRYVLLMVTAGTL
+136 LARYVVLMVTAGTL

-155 PKSSSDARII
+155 AKNDNANKI

-174 FTQQIVGDS
+174 LTEQIVGDRF
-183 YEVVTM
+183 EVVTM

-200 PTARQMTKLSESIL
+200 PTARQMADLSESIL

-219 NLGFERTWMPR
+219 ELGFERTWMPR
-230 LEANAPHTTIV
+230 LTSNAPHITV
-241 DASQGIGN
+241 VNSSEGITSHIG
-249 NEDDDPHTW
+249 DDPHSW
-258 MSTNNAL
+258 MS
-265 VIARNIYHAVK
+265 ARNAIIMAHNIYEAVK
-276 HINAKDSTVYKRR
+276 RIDVKDSVFFRQR
-289 LDSLCNVIKATDEYA
+289 LDSLCSVIHATDKYIRQTTA
-304 MSLTSQAHCKAFVI
+304 QAQCKSFII

-331 LEQIAVE
+331 LEQLALE

-344 TAADLQRIISTARS
+344 SAAELEQIISTARA
-358 KGVKTMFIQKEFA
+358 KGVKTMFIQREFA
-371 NRNVDVIANAIGA
+371 NRNVDIITNTIGA
-384 TKVEIN
+384 RKVEIN
-390 PLGYDWEKEMKHIA
+390 PLGYDWNKEMRRIA
-404 EAINST
+404 ADMTN
-410 FASSKKEINEDKS
+410 
-423 R
+423 

>member
-1 MDNIIAFLMNWGY
+1 MNWGY
-14 MGMAVSA
+14 MGMALSA

-127 FIVSVTISK
+127 FIISVTISK
-136 LVRYVLLMVTAGTL
+136 LARYVVLMVTAGTL

-155 PKSSSDARII
+155 AKNDNANKI

-174 FTQQIVGDS
+174 LTEQIVGDRFG
-183 YEVVTM
+183 VVTM

-200 PTARQMTKLSESIL
+200 PTARQMADLSESIL

-219 NLGFERTWMPR
+219 ELGFERTWMPR
-230 LEANAPHTTIV
+230 LTSNAPHITVIN
-241 DASQGIGN
+241 SSEGITSHIG
-249 NEDDDPHTW
+249 DDPHSW
-258 MSTNNAL
+258 MS
-265 VIARNIYHAVK
+265 ARNAIIMAHNIYEAVK
-276 HINAKDSTVYKRR
+276 RIDVKDSVFFRQR
-289 LDSLCNVIKATDEYA
+289 LDSLCSVIHATDKYIRQTTA
-304 MSLTSQAHCKAFVI
+304 QAHCKSFII

-331 LEQIAVE
+331 LEQLALE

-344 TAADLQRIISTARS
+344 SAAELEQIISTARA
-358 KGVKTMFIQKEFA
+358 KGVKTMFVQREFA
-371 NRNVDVIANAIGA
+371 NRNVDIITNTIGA
-384 TKVEIN
+384 RKVEIN
-390 PLGYDWEKEMKHIA
+390 PLGYDWNKEMRRIA
-404 EAINST
+404 AEMTN
-410 FASSKKEINEDKS
+410 
-423 R
+423 

>member
-1 MDNIIAFLMNWGY
+1 MDSIIAFLMNWGY
-14 MGMAVSA
+14 MGMALSA

-136 LVRYVLLMVTAGTL
+136 LARYVVLMVTAGTL

-155 PKSSSDARII
+155 AKNDNANKI

-174 FTQQIVGDS
+174 LTEQIVGDRF
-183 YEVVTM
+183 EVVTM

-200 PTARQMTKLSESIL
+200 PTARQMADLSESIL

-219 NLGFERTWMPR
+219 ELGFERTWMPR
-230 LEANAPHTTIV
+230 LTSNAPHITV
-241 DASQGIGN
+241 VNSSEGITSHIG
-249 NEDDDPHTW
+249 DDPHSW
-258 MSTNNAL
+258 MS
-265 VIARNIYHAVK
+265 ARNAIIMAHNIYEAVK
-276 HINAKDSTVYKRR
+276 RIDVKDSVFFRQR
-289 LDSLCNVIKATDEYA
+289 LDSLCNVIHATDKYIRQTTA
-304 MSLTSQAHCKAFVI
+304 QAHCKSFII

-331 LEQIAVE
+331 LEQLALE

-344 TAADLQRIISTARS
+344 SAAELEQIISTARA
-358 KGVKTMFIQKEFA
+358 KGVKTMFVQREFA
-371 NRNVDVIANAIGA
+371 NRNVDIITNTIGA
-384 TKVEIN
+384 RKVEIN
-390 PLGYDWEKEMKHIA
+390 PLGYDWNKEMRRIA
-404 EAINST
+404 A
-410 FASSKKEINEDKS
+410 EIRN
-423 R
+423 

>member
-1 MDNIIAFLMNWGY
+1 MDSIIAFLMNWGY
-14 MGMAVSA
+14 MGMALSA

-115 IVLGLMRANLTI
+115 IVLGLMRANFTI

-136 LVRYVLLMVTAGTL
+136 LARYVVLMVTAGTL

-155 PKSSSDARII
+155 AKNDNANKI

-174 FTQQIVGDS
+174 LTEQIVGDRF
-183 YEVVTM
+183 EVVTM

-200 PTARQMTKLSESIL
+200 PTARQMADLSESIL

-219 NLGFERTWMPR
+219 ELGFERTWMPR
-230 LEANAPHTTIV
+230 LTSNAPHITV
-241 DASQGIGN
+241 VNSSEGITSHIG
-249 NEDDDPHTW
+249 DDPHSW
-258 MSTNNAL
+258 MS
-265 VIARNIYHAVK
+265 ARNAIIMAHNIYEAVK
-276 HINAKDSTVYKRR
+276 RIDVKDSVFFRQR
-289 LDSLCNVIKATDEYA
+289 LDSLCNVIHATDKYIRQTTA
-304 MSLTSQAHCKAFVI
+304 QAHCKSFII

-331 LEQIAVE
+331 LEQLALE

-344 TAADLQRIISTARS
+344 SAAELEQIISTARA
-358 KGVKTMFIQKEFA
+358 KGVKTMFVQREFA
-371 NRNVDVIANAIGA
+371 NRNVDIITNAIGA
-384 TKVEIN
+384 RKVEIN
-390 PLGYDWEKEMKHIA
+390 PLGYDWNKEMRRIA
-404 EAINST
+404 AEMTN
-410 FASSKKEINEDKS
+410 
-423 R
+423 